1 MSIFMEEMTWREIQS
16 ALETGVDSVLIP
28 LGAIEQH
35 GPHLPIFTDT
45 WLGYAL
51 CGPVASKVGRM
62 LVAPPVYP
70 GRSEHHMAF
79 PGTITVSHETFKAV
93 VKDYCRSLARHG
105 FKHLVLLATHGG
117 NFKAMHEVL
126 PEIQAELADVDVFGI
141 VSQQT
146 SGVSQQ
152 ANRTLGLD
160 PAKCGQHA
168 GLTEASM
175 LLATRPEL
183 VHMEYA
189 VEGWMG
195 GYGPDF
201 SENLQK
207 HGMKAFSEFGI
218 LGDPRE
224 ATAETGVDII
234 EERSK
239 GFAEIIRTHL
249 ETLDEP
255 VGSGFVPVGIH
266 RLDSSLLLEER
277 TSREIGEAIADGW
290 NTLLVMLGAIEQHGP
305 HLPLGT
311 DTMLGYERGVRLAKK
326 LGKTLVAPV
335 IRPGLSEHH
344 MRFPGTITLQHD
356 TFINVVLEFCTS
368 VASHGFR
375 NLILIPTHGGNYA
388 ATEEVYPQIQ
398 AALPGVNVVL
408 ISRADSR
415 MAHAQIQPKLGLDPA
430 IMGVHAGLGE
440 TSYMLTFRPE
450 LVHMDRTEA
459 GWVGNY
465 DEQAAALMA
474 KEGMQ
479 ALSPIGVLGDPRG
492 SSVELGNAYLDAW
505 TDIYAQVITERLSGK
520 SG

>member
-1 MSIFMEEMTWREIQS
+1 MSIFMEELTWQEIRH

-35 GPHLPIFTDT
+35 GPHLPIFTDS

-51 CGPVASKVGRM
+51 CGPVASKVGNM

-70 GRSEHHMAF
+70 GRSDHHMAF
-79 PGTITVSHETFKAV
+79 PGSITVSHETFKAV
-93 VKDYCRSLARHG
+93 VKDYCHSLARHG

-117 NFKAMHEVL
+117 NFNAMHEVL
-126 PEIQAELADVDVFGI
+126 PEIQAQLPNVDVYGI

-146 SGVSQQ
+146 SAVSQE
-152 ANRTLGLD
+152 ANRILGLD

-183 VHMEYA
+183 VHMEHA

-195 GYGPDF
+195 GYGPEF
-201 SENLQK
+201 SANLQK
-207 HGMKAFSEFGI
+207 NGMKAFSEFGI

-224 ATAETGVDII
+224 ATPEDGVNII
-234 EERSK
+234 EERAK
-239 GFAEIIRTHL
+239 GYATLIRTHF

-255 VGSGFVPVGIH
+255 ANSAFTPVGVH
-266 RLDSSLLLEER
+266 HLDSKLLLEEL
-277 TSREIGEAIADGW
+277 TSREIGEAISAGQD
-290 NTLLVMLGAIEQHGP
+290 TLLIMLGAIEQHGP

-311 DTMLGYERGVRLAKK
+311 DTMLGYERGVRLAQK
-326 LGKTLVAPV
+326 LGNTLVAPV

-344 MRFPGTITLQHD
+344 MKFPGTITLQPD
-356 TFINVVLEFCTS
+356 TFIRVVFEFCTS

-388 ATEEVYPQIQ
+388 ATESVYPQIK
-398 AALPGVNVVL
+398 AALPHVNIIL
-408 ISRADSR
+408 MSRDDSRA
-415 MAHAQIQPKLGLDPA
+415 AQQQIQPALELDPA
-430 IMGVHAGLGE
+430 VVGVHAGLGE

-450 LVHMDRTEA
+450 LVHMEKAEA
-459 GWVGNY
+459 GWVGSY
-465 DEQAAALMA
+465 DEQASARMAA
-474 KEGMQ
+474 EGIQ
-479 ALSPIGVLGDPRG
+479 ALSSIGVLGDPREAT
-492 SSVELGNAYLDAW
+492 VELGDAYLAAW
-505 TDIYAQVITERLSGK
+505 TDIYAGIIKERLSTAAD
-520 SG
+520 